1 MLWKIVHVV
10 DAFRQKRGGAW
21 FRNREYLNS
30 HRIAHFIA
38 FRSER
43 SFFDST
49 LYSTQS
55 MKNTKR
61 DVMQYVLVDDV
72 GLHPPFG

>member
-1 MLWKIVHVV
+1 MV

-21 FRNREYLNS
+21 FRNREYLDS
-30 HRIAHFIA
+30 HRIAHFVA
-38 FRSER
+38 FRSDR

-61 DVMQYVLVDDV
+61 DVMECLFVDDI
-72 GLHPPFG
+72 GRCPQFG

>member
-1 MLWKIVHVV
+1 MV

-21 FRNREYLNS
+21 FRNREYLDS
-30 HRIAHFIA
+30 HRIAHFVA
-38 FRSER
+38 FRSDR

-61 DVMQYVLVDDV
+61 DVMQCAFVDDI
-72 GLHPPFG
+72 GRCPQFG

>member
-1 MLWKIVHVV
+1 MV

-21 FRNREYLNS
+21 FRNREYLDS
-30 HRIAHFIA
+30 HRIAHFVA
-38 FRSER
+38 FRSDR

-61 DVMQYVLVDDV
+61 DVMVCLFVDDIGRCPQV
-72 GLHPPFG
+72 G